1 MTDLAPAS
9 LSRRSFLSRELIEL
23 GARFEAVNGMAAPVD
38 FGDPDAEMAA
48 ARKLALADCS
58 ALARTGYKGPRALHW
73 LRGQGVAVGDEDNR
87 AYGQPD
93 GALAARLA
101 PSEAVILGSL
111 SGAPGLCAR
120 LDGTWSIGLRS
131 GAYRVPRADTNCWL
145 RIVGVEAPAMF
156 AKLCA
161 IDLRTHRFPN
171 GFIAQTSVAKLSAIV
186 IRADLGGVPS
196 FHLLADS
203 ASAAFLWSSL
213 IDAMAEFQGRPVG
226 LDALRKRAEKS
237 GI

>member
-1 MTDLAPAS
+1 VTDLAPAS
-9 LSRRSFLSRELIEL
+9 LSRRSFLYRELASL

-38 FGDPDAEMAA
+38 FGDPDAELAA
-48 ARKLALADCS
+48 TRKLALADCS

-73 LRGQGVAVGDEDNR
+73 LRGQGVAVGEEDNR

-101 PSEAVILGSL
+101 PTEALILGSL

-145 RIVGVEAPAMF
+145 RIAGAEAPAMF

-161 IDLRTHRFPN
+161 IDLRPHKFAD
-171 GFIAQTSVAKLSAIV
+171 GAIAQTSVAKLSAIV
-186 IRADLGGVPS
+186 IRADLGGVPA
-196 FHLLADS
+196 FHLLSDS
-203 ASAAFLWSSL
+203 ASAGFLWSSL
-213 IDAMAEFQGRPVG
+213 TDAMTEFAGRPVG
-226 LDALRKRAEKS
+226 LDALRRLAEYS